1 MSKGGFI
8 LKFIKILLTIVAIIG
23 LALIPQASYAEEANN
38 ACVAGSPCGEAIL
51 AGFVVEDYKD
61 AIIETRFYDINEREV
76 LSVQMSYTTDKFQE
90 KVHLP
95 VGKYHI
101 KTSVIGLENGH
112 NSSSSEKLYTF
123 DVYGNIEVKDTE
135 VASFRTF
142 VGNEDLMYKYGWIV
156 NFPFANKPEDYGG
169 VYDLNMLKTL
179 ENKYANEVLGKPMK
193 EKYKQENKE
202 EQKVIEAEKETNG
215 NKYSSFVK
223 FVFIP
228 IVIIGVIYIGIKE
241 VGRIKKL

>member
-1 MSKGGFI
+1 MK
-8 LKFIKILLTIVAIIG
+8 LIKILLTTVAIIG

-61 AIIETRFYDINEREV
+61 AIIETKFYDVNENEV
-76 LSVQMSYTTDKFQE
+76 LSVQMSYNTDKFQE
-90 KVHLP
+90 KIHLP

-101 KTSVIGLENGH
+101 KTSIIGLENGH
-112 NSSSSEKLYTF
+112 NNSSSEKLYTF
-123 DVYGNIEVKDTE
+123 DIYGNIEVKDNE

-202 EQKVIEAEKETNG
+202 EQKVIEAEKETSG
-215 NKYSSFVK
+215 NRYSSFVK
-223 FVFIP
+223 FIFIP
-228 IVIIGVIYIGIKE
+228 VVIIGIVYIGFRESDRLK
-241 VGRIKKL
+241 RIIRKD

>member
-1 MSKGGFI
+1 M
-8 LKFIKILLTIVAIIG
+8 KFIKILLTTVAIIG

-38 ACVAGSPCGEAIL
+38 ACIAGSPCGEAIL
-51 AGFVVEDYKD
+51 AGFVVEGYKD
-61 AIIETRFYDINEREV
+61 AIIETKFYDVNENEV

-90 KVHLP
+90 KIHLP

-123 DVYGNIEVKDTE
+123 DIYGNIEVKEGET
-135 VASFRTF
+135 ASFRTF

-202 EQKVIEAEKETNG
+202 EQKVIEAEKETSG

-228 IVIIGVIYIGIKE
+228 VVIVGILYIGFREADRLK
-241 VGRIKKL
+241 RIIRKD